1 MDVDQTKAAESLQ
14 QELVIVNGIR
24 VSPFFSPRWVE
35 KEMKNMALRPDD
47 IWIVSH
53 PKSGTT
59 WTQQI
64 VKLIL
69 NNGRETDK
77 MLFESVPWV
86 ECFNKDS
93 NFPLAMPLDID
104 SYPSPRAFKSHFPYD
119 AMPCGLPSATPGLY
133 IYVARNPKDVMV
145 SYYYNYR
152 RLSFLP
158 TYEWNKFFDMFVKG
172 ELLFGDY
179 FNHVLSWWK
188 HRDDPNVL
196 FIKYED
202 MKRDLLTTVAKIAS
216 FIDFELD
223 KDTLASIAD
232 NASFERMK
240 DNSVVNIGLPSD
252 TLIPTETKLFRKGVV
267 GDWKN
272 IFTPEQSSQI
282 DTLYKDKFLS
292 VGLEFYFGF

>member
-1 MDVDQTKAAESLQ
+1 MDVDQTKAAESLPQ
-14 QELVIVNGIR
+14 KLLVNGIS
-24 VSPFFSPRWVE
+24 VPQFFSRSWVE
-35 KEMKNMALRPDD
+35 EGMKNMALCPDD
-47 IWIVSH
+47 IWVVCY
-53 PKSGTT
+53 PKSGST

-69 NNGRETDK
+69 NNGKETDK
-77 MLFESVPWV
+77 MIFESVPWV
-86 ECFNKDS
+86 ECFNKEVKVPIATH
-93 NFPLAMPLDID
+93 FDID
-104 SYPSPRAFKSHFPYD
+104 NYPSPRAFKSHFPYD
-119 AMPCGLPSATPGLY
+119 AMPCGLPSATPGRY
-133 IYVARNPKDVMV
+133 IYVARNPKDVLV
-145 SYYYNYR
+145 SYYHHYR

-158 TYEWNKFFDMFVKG
+158 TYEWDHFFDMFVKG
-172 ELLFGDY
+172 DVRFGFY

-202 MKRDLLTTVAKIAS
+202 MKKDLLTTVAKIAS

-232 NASFERMK
+232 NASFEKMK
-240 DNSVVNIGLPSD
+240 DNPLINIGLPSG
-252 TLIPTETKLFRKGVV
+252 TLIPTETKFLRKGVV

-282 DTLYKDKFLS
+282 DTLYKDKFQS
-292 VGLEFYFGF
+292 IGLEFNFGF